1 MVQSCIMDALVT
13 KPCSQLRYPKIMHSS
28 AKHKFCIFLHFVC
41 FQNAPKTL
49 PNIILG
55 PMQMNGCFGYET
67 MFATSVPRNS
77 ALRPETQVLHLF
89 TSCRFLKCSEN
100 TTKHNFRS
108 NADEWM
114 LWLRNNVRN
123 FGTPK

>member
-41 FQNAPKTL
+41 FQNAPKRL
-49 PNIILG
+49 SNIILG